1 MRTMTHTRS
10 MALFGAAAGV
20 FVLLMTASGASAH
33 EWGSSS
39 AVSPFVDT
47 GQDDGSGGVPR
58 AGTGYLGPGKQAM
71 VRAGMAVPT
80 ADKAFF
86 GTDRTTCPPRGQ
98 SNDFSRNN
106 PGVCDN
112 Y

>member
-1 MRTMTHTRS
+1 MKRS
-10 MALFGAAAGV
+10 TAFASAMGVVLALTGATVSAQQWGAATSVPVPPNNGGQH
-20 FVLLMTASGASAH
+20 TASGN
-33 EWGSSS
+33 G
-39 AVSPFVDT
+39 P
-47 GQDDGSGGVPR
+47 VPL
-58 AGTGYLGPGKQAM
+58 AGIGYLGPAKQAL
-71 VRAGMAVPT
+71 VGAGMAVPS

-86 GTDRTTCPPRGQ
+86 GTDRTTCPPRAQ